1 MIAAVGLQLLV
12 VCVLSAIA
20 FFAWGAAQGWHLML
34 GGLAAWVP
42 NALFALRL
50 ALQRGRRPEGYPVVF
65 FVGEFAKIG
74 LTVVF
79 LFLTVKAVPD
89 LQWLPWLIGLIAA
102 VKAPLLF
109 GVRAL

>member
-1 MIAAVGLQLLV
+1 
-12 VCVLSAIA
+12 
-20 FFAWGAAQGWHLML
+20 
-34 GGLAAWVP
+34 
-42 NALFALRL
+42 
-50 ALQRGRRPEGYPVVF
+50 
-65 FVGEFAKIG
+65 